1 VFERSDHQRE
11 VSSMAIPR
19 PRADVSWVSHFAA
32 SYATWLQ
39 KAGSLLE
46 AHQYAEA
53 FKTYPWPMFAHAPW
67 SPVRTPF
74 GGPRLGVVTTA
85 GSNTGEVRRES
96 RRSERDTGR

>member
-1 VFERSDHQRE
+1 
-11 VSSMAIPR
+11 MAIPR

-39 KAGSLLE
+39 EARSLLE

-53 FKTYPWPMFAHAPW
+53 FKTYPWPTFAHAAW

-74 GGPRLGVVTTA
+74 GGGAPRRRDHGRGLTPERCAGEPPLGA
-85 GSNTGEVRRES
+85 GHGKVA
-96 RRSERDTGR
+96 GCV